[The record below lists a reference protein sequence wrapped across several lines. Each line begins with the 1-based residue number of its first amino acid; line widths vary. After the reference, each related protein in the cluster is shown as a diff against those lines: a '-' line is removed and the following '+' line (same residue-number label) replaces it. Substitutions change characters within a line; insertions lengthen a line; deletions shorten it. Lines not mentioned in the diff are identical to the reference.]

1 LTKQLPRSL
10 WTETKKE
17 TVATLPL
24 NEHVACDVVV
34 VGGGITGLAAAIHLQ
49 EAGLAVAV
57 LEAGEIG
64 WGGSGRNGGHFNP
77 GWKIDPEEIIARHG
91 RQRGERIV
99 AMADKTCD
107 MVEDMV
113 NQYHIDC
120 DMVRDGYVQAA
131 VGSRDTLL
139 IKEKVR
145 QWSGRGAPVQFLNN
159 QRIREVLGTDYY
171 AGGQLDL
178 RGGKLHPL
186 SYVCGLARAAMESG
200 AAIHEHSEATHVNR
214 RKNDWVVTTDH
225 GSVVSKYLI
234 VATNAYTGR
243 LWPKL
248 RKILVPV
255 SSFITATETLPQD
268 LIQEILPGH
277 TTVSE
282 SRRIPVYFMMSG
294 DGRLVIGS
302 RGYLLN
308 TAESGDTGHIRKLA
322 IAIFPQL
329 ADIEWAFDWGGRVA
343 ITIDREPKIFKLGTN
358 AYAGLAYNGRGVPMA
373 TMMGRQLA
381 DLILGED
388 IPMPLNAI
396 KPIPLHM
403 FSPIGVSIHVIF
415 SRIMDRFME

>member
-1 LTKQLPRSL
+1 LTKQLPISL

-49 EAGLAVAV
+49 EAGLAVTV
-57 LEAGEIG
+57 LETGEIG

-77 GWKIDPEEIIARHG
+77 GWKIDPEEIVARHG

-113 NQYHIDC
+113 NQYDIDC
-120 DMVRDGYVQAA
+120 DMVRNGYVQAA
-131 VGSRDTLL
+131 VGNRDTLL

-145 QWSGRGAPVQFLNN
+145 QWSGRGAPVKFLNK

-200 AAIHEHSEATHVNR
+200 VAIHEHSEATHVNR

-415 SRIMDRFME
+415 SRIMDRFMD

>member
-1 LTKQLPRSL
+1 
-10 WTETKKE
+10 
-17 TVATLPL
+17 
-24 NEHVACDVVV
+24 
-34 VGGGITGLAAAIHLQ
+34 
-49 EAGLAVAV
+49 
-57 LEAGEIG
+57 
-64 WGGSGRNGGHFNP
+64 
-77 GWKIDPEEIIARHG
+77 
-91 RQRGERIV
+91 
-99 AMADKTCD
+99 MADKTCD
-107 MVEDMV
+107 QVEDMV

-139 IKEKVR
+139 IKEKAR
-145 QWSGRGAPVQFLNN
+145 QWSDRGAPVQLLNK
-159 QRIREVLGTDYY
+159 QRIREVLGTDFY

-200 AAIHEHSEATHVNR
+200 AAIHEHSKATHVNR
-214 RKNDWVVTTDH
+214 RKNDWVVSTEH
-225 GSVVSKYLI
+225 GSVTAKYLL
-234 VATNAYTGR
+234 VATNAYTDR

-248 RKILVPV
+248 RKVLVPV
-255 SSFITATETLPQD
+255 SSFITATEILPQD
-268 LIQEILPGH
+268 LIQQILPGH

-282 SRRIPVYFMMSG
+282 SRRIPVYFMTSG
-294 DGRLVIGS
+294 DNRLVIGS

-308 TAESGDTGHIRKLA
+308 TAESGDTSHIRKLA

-403 FSPIGVSIHVIF
+403 FSPLGVSIHVVF
-415 SRIMDRFME
+415 ARIMDRFTD